1 MIEYRYENQISEHSR
16 LAAPQCA
23 LVWLQVY
30 SYSQVSGLS
39 SCFSFHAD
47 KVQIVDTVS
56 HKI

>member
-1 MIEYRYENQISEHSR
+1 MIEYRCEKQFSEHIR

-23 LVWLQVY
+23 LVWLLVY
-30 SYSQVSGLS
+30 SSSQVSGLS
-39 SCFSFHAD
+39 SFFSFHAD